1 MLHLNSLAA
10 KESIVNLTYEGTG
23 SSNNSHA
30 QNYILLVL
38 FEVDLCMKR
47 NYFCQSCAQLG
58 DDVCGGSFRTEGV
71 RMTFPHSVE
80 REQYFFI

>member
-1 MLHLNSLAA
+1 MAA
-10 KESIVNLTYEGTG
+10 SDSKESIVNLTYGGTG

-38 FEVDLCMKR
+38 FEVGLHMKR

-58 DDVCGGSFRTEGV
+58 EDVCAGSLRTERM
-71 RMTFPHSVE
+71 RMTFSHSVE

>member
-1 MLHLNSLAA
+1 MHLNSLAA
-10 KESIVNLTYEGTG
+10 SDAKESVVSLTSEGTG

-47 NYFCQSCAQLG
+47 NYF
-58 DDVCGGSFRTEGV
+58 V
-71 RMTFPHSVE
+71 RLVLSWE
-80 REQYFFI
+80 RMFVLAVSEQKG